1 MVNIKEINANQA
13 KLCFSLDSKTINLW
27 SFVQWEDTLK
37 RKEVKS
43 LGIYKGKR
51 ILGVCVFHMIF
62 EEAELLYL
70 AIHPEFSRKGFG
82 RVLFENFLNILKVN
96 NIKKIFVEVSS
107 KNIPAINFYEIFDFK
122 TINVR
127 KKYYKDGSDAILKV
141 KLIF

>member
-1 MVNIKEINANQA
+1 MVNIKEINENQA

-43 LGIYKGKR
+43 LGIYEGKR
-51 ILGVCVFHMIF
+51 ILGICVFHMIF

-70 AIHPEFSRKGFG
+70 AIHPEFSRRGLG
-82 RVLFENFLNILKVN
+82 RALFEHVLNILKKN
-96 NIKKIFVEVSS
+96 HIKTIFVEVSS
-107 KNIPAINFYEIFDFK
+107 KNRPAINFYEIFDFN

-127 KKYYKDGSDAILKV
+127 KKYYKDGSDAILKA

>member
-1 MVNIKEINANQA
+1 MANIKEINENQA

-43 LGIYKGKR
+43 LGIYEGKR

-70 AIHPEFSRKGFG
+70 AIHPEFFRRGLG
-82 RVLFENFLNILKVN
+82 RALFENVLNILKIN
-96 NIKKIFVEVSS
+96 HIKTIFVEVSS

-127 KKYYKDGSDAILKV
+127 KKYYKDGSDAILKA